1 MSEEEILFSLS
12 KNQGTYCCT
21 KSKVCQYLPPG
32 DYAVP
37 CCGGSPCS
45 SAEDVGNNPG
55 QVTPFDNYD
64 SFYECFQGGPGGGGK
79 DFGECCKEAGC
90 DAGGGGGAP
99 FCFSSVEP
107 CKSCEYNG
115 GTCYD
120 TEEEC
125 ICGCNKSWKL
135 DSNTVW
141 PNTPCKCIEVCE
153 PPEPPFSFETEEECD
168 NSLTGTDGQPISGCT
183 GGQPMIAD
191 SFGQSNRLEV
201 DYESTNS
208 LSNAK
213 LNENGQISSENAI
226 NKENNNTILPK
237 NVSIFL

>member
-1 MSEEEILFSLS
+1 MPEEEILFSLS

-32 DYAVP
+32 DYSVP

-45 SAEDVGNNPG
+45 SDEDVGNNPD

-64 SFYECFQGGPGGGGK
+64 SFYECLRSG
-79 DFGECCKEAGC
+79 DRSFGECCNEAGC
-90 DAGGGGGAP
+90 DAAVEHGGQTS
-99 FCFSSVEP
+99 FCLSIVDP
-107 CKSCEYNG
+107 CKSCEYYG

-125 ICGCNKSWKL
+125 ICGCNKSWQL
-135 DSNTVW
+135 DNNTVW
-141 PNTPCKCIEVCE
+141 PNIPCKCIEVCGL
-153 PPEPPFSFETEEECD
+153 PPEPPWSFETEEECN
-168 NSLTGTDGQPISGCT
+168 NSLTYEGTGRPVTPCT